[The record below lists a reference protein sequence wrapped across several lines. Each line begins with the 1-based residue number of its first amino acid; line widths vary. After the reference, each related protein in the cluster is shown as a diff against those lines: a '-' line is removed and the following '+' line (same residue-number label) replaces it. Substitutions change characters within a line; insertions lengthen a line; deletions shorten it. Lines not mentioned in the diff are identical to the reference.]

1 MLRIEGVLLEQL
13 ARKVP
18 ALSTMHNALILTT
31 GCHRTFSVEGIAI
44 GLNTAATIVWSFIS
58 AGLAAQTASG
68 IDHTLVSP
76 ANDRST
82 G

>member
-1 MLRIEGVLLEQL
+1 MLGIAGILREQIAGDVRTFAAVGEAL
-13 ARKVP
+13 ALAAK
-18 ALSTMHNALILTT
+18 
-31 GCHRTFSVEGIAI
+31 GDGTFSVEGIAI
-44 GLNTAATIVWSFIS
+44 GLNTAATIVWSFITAS
-58 AGLAAQTASG
+58 LAAQTASG

>member
-68 IDHTLVSP
+68 IDHSATSS
-76 ANDRST
+76 RIT